1 MRFSQLFI
9 PTLKES
15 PKDAVLKSHQY
26 LVRAG
31 YIQQVGAGI
40 YNFLPLGKKMLDKIR
55 TLIKEEMDNAGAQE
69 LLFGFVTPAEMW
81 EESGRFGKYGKEL
94 LRFSDRKNNAFVL
107 GPTYEEVA
115 THIAR
120 SFIKSYKQLPLNIY
134 QIHTKFRDEARPR
147 FGLMRAREFV
157 MKDAYSFHST
167 KEDLDRE
174 FENME
179 RTYKRILDRLGLEY
193 RIVEADSG
201 AIGGSGSKEFMV
213 LAPCGEDTL
222 AICKSCGYAA
232 NLEAASRALR
242 TTLDTHN
249 HSPYPI
255 EPPKAEFAKF
265 LTPQTTTIES
275 LCDFFK
281 VNPFY
286 TIKAVAKKAIYEEMK
301 PSAKEANHQKSEW
314 VVFFTRGDDECEE
327 TKALNALNKIQESKN
342 YLFFDESE
350 LDEESGIVAGFIGGI
365 GLKCPHIFDISL
377 QGASNLI
384 MGANERDYHFVGVDM
399 NSDELQKACYAD
411 IAKVREGDS
420 CACCGKP
427 LSYVKGIEIGHIFK
441 LGEKYSKNM
450 NASFLDSNGKAQ
462 HFIMGCYGIGVT
474 RLLPAILE
482 QKADEFGCVWG
493 SGVKIF
499 DMVIIVSNTK
509 DSAQMEYAL
518 KLYENLLAQN
528 IDVVLDDRDERF
540 GFKMSDFELIG
551 FDRALVVGK
560 LLNENKVE
568 LIVREGRLKRE
579 ISKDSVL
586 EELGA
591 K

>member
-1 MRFSQLFI
+1 MKFSQLFI

-40 YNFLPLGKKMLDKIR
+40 YNFLPLGKKMLDTIR
-55 TLIKEEMDNAGAQE
+55 TIIKEEMDNAGAQE

-94 LRFSDRKNNAFVL
+94 LRFSDRKENAFVL

-120 SFIKSYKQLPLNIY
+120 SFVKSYKQLPLNIY

-174 FENME
+174 FDTME
-179 RTYKRILDRLGLEY
+179 RTYRRILDRLGLEY
-193 RIVEADSG
+193 KVVEADSG

-232 NLEAASRALR
+232 NLEAAKRALR
-242 TTLDTHN
+242 TSIDSTQN
-249 HSPYPI
+249 QSPYPI
-255 EPPKAEFAKF
+255 EPPKADFSKF
-265 LTPQTTTIES
+265 LTPNTTTIQS
-275 LCDFFK
+275 LCEFFK

-286 TIKAVAKKAIYEEMK
+286 TIKAVAKRAIYEEIK
-301 PSAKEANHQKSEW
+301 SNKESSAQKSEW

-327 TKALNALNKIQESKN
+327 TKALNALNTMQDCKN
-342 YLFFDESE
+342 YLFFEECEIDEK
-350 LDEESGIVAGFIGGI
+350 SGITAGFIGGI
-365 GLKCPHIFDISL
+365 GLQCPHIFDISL
-377 QGASNLI
+377 KGANNLI

-399 NSDELQKACYAD
+399 NSAELAHKHYAD
-411 IAKVREGDS
+411 IAKVREGDL
-420 CACCGKP
+420 CECCGKP
-427 LSYVKGIEIGHIFK
+427 LSHTKGIEIGHIFK
-441 LGEKYSKNM
+441 LGDRYSKSM
-450 NASFLDSNGKAQ
+450 NATFLDSNGKAQ

-499 DMVIIVSNTK
+499 DAVIIVSNTK
-509 DSAQMEYAL
+509 DCVQMDYAL
-518 KLYENLLAQN
+518 QLYENLRAKN
-528 IDVVLDDRDERF
+528 VDVVLDDRDERF

-551 FDRALVVGK
+551 FDRAIVVGK
-560 LLNENKVE
+560 LLSDNKVE
-568 LIVREGRLKRE
+568 IIMRDGRVKRE
-579 ISKDSVL
+579 IDKESII
-586 EELGA
+586 EEFGA
-591 K
+591 Q

>member
-1 MRFSQLFI
+1 MKFSQLFI

-40 YNFLPLGKKMLDKIR
+40 YNFLPLGKKMLDTIR
-55 TLIKEEMDNAGAQE
+55 TIIKEEMDNAGAQE

-94 LRFSDRKNNAFVL
+94 LRFSDRKENAFVL

-120 SFIKSYKQLPLNIY
+120 SFVKSYKQLPLNIY

-174 FENME
+174 FDTME
-179 RTYKRILDRLGLEY
+179 RAYRRILDRLGLEY
-193 RIVEADSG
+193 KVVEADSG
-201 AIGGSGSKEFMV
+201 VIGGSGSKEFMV

-232 NLEAASRALR
+232 NLEAAKRALR
-242 TTLDTHN
+242 TSIDSTQ
-249 HSPYPI
+249 SQSSYPI
-255 EPPKAEFAKF
+255 EPPKADFSKF
-265 LTPQTTTIES
+265 LTPSTTTIQS
-275 LCDFFK
+275 LCEFFK

-286 TIKAVAKKAIYEEMK
+286 TIKAVAKKAIYEEIK
-301 PSAKEANHQKSEW
+301 SNKESSAQKSEW

-327 TKALNALNKIQESKN
+327 TKALNALNTMQDCKN
-342 YLFFDESE
+342 YLFFEECEIDEK
-350 LDEESGIVAGFIGGI
+350 SGIVAGFIGGI
-365 GLKCPHIFDISL
+365 GLQCPHIFDISL
-377 QGASNLI
+377 KGASNLI

-399 NSDELQKACYAD
+399 NSAELAHKHYAD
-411 IAKVREGDS
+411 ITKVREGDL
-420 CACCGKP
+420 CECCGKP
-427 LSYVKGIEIGHIFK
+427 LSHTKGIEIGHIFK
-441 LGEKYSKNM
+441 LGDTYSKSM
-450 NASFLDSNGKAQ
+450 NATFLDSNGKAQ

-493 SGVKIF
+493 SGAKIF
-499 DMVIIVSNTK
+499 DVVIIVSNTK
-509 DSAQMEYAL
+509 DCVQMDYAL
-518 KLYENLLAQN
+518 QLYENLRTKN
-528 IDVVLDDRDERF
+528 VDVVLDDRDERF

-551 FDRALVVGK
+551 FDRAIVVGK
-560 LLNENKVE
+560 LLSDNKVE
-568 LIVREGRLKRE
+568 IITREGRIKRE
-579 ISKDSVL
+579 IDKDLVL
-586 EELGA
+586 AEFSA
-591 K
+591 Q